1 MVAKML
7 AIPFPDSM
15 RSLFSRTA
23 SPLQTLGA
31 D

>member
-1 MVAKML
+1 MVAKMI
-7 AIPFPDSM
+7 AIPFPDFV